1 MKWST
6 NGFEVLPNT
15 LSYDHTIMLVSEL
28 AEIMEKDDYRT
39 IKNKGNVAVKITSEH
54 DHEIVCLDFYSL
66 PIFNSVAMMLIEKI
80 ESIVKTRVTFTYSY
94 ARFYTRGNSL
104 LKHTDRRSCEYSIT
118 LNLFSTHDWDIFL
131 NDTPVNL
138 KQGDALLYAGSDLS
152 HYRNVF
158 EGDLCA
164 QVFFHYVNPDG
175 PHRDFCP
182 GIGFNDGM
190 FPSSFNIDDILELI
204 DKTKNT
210 VKLKDS
216 LGVLL

>member
-1 MKWST
+1 
-6 NGFEVLPNT
+6 
-15 LSYDHTIMLVSEL
+15 
-28 AEIMEKDDYRT
+28 
-39 IKNKGNVAVKITSEH
+39 
-54 DHEIVCLDFYSL
+54 
-66 PIFNSVAMMLIEKI
+66 MMLIEKI

-118 LNLFSTHDWDIFL
+118 LNLLSTHDWDIFV
-131 NDTPVNL
+131 NDIPVNL
-138 KQGDALLYAGSDLS
+138 KQGDALLYAGSDLA

-164 QVFFHYVNPDG
+164 QVFFHYVDPDG

-182 GIGFNDGM
+182 GMGLNDGM
-190 FPSSFNIDDILELI
+190 FPSSFDIDDILELI
-204 DKTKNT
+204 HKTKNT